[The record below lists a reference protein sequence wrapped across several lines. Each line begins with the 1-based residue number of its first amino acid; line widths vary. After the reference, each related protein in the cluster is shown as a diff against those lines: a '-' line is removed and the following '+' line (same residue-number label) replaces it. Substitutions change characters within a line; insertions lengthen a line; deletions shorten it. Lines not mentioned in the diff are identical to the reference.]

1 LEKFIC
7 VYSSSS
13 SAVDCQY
20 FAAARELG
28 TKMAQRNM
36 GLIFGGGVV
45 GLMGETARALHA
57 ANGMVVGVIPE
68 ALNEKGIV
76 YENCD
81 ELIVTKGLRERK
93 AIMDERA
100 DAFIALPGGFGT
112 LEELLEIITLK
123 QLRYHNKPVVVLNIN
138 GFYDGL
144 IQVFENIIELKFAK
158 VTSRDLY
165 HVSPTVD
172 DALSYIE
179 NYVPLQ
185 WESKWLTDVEG
196 EREENDAT

>member
-1 LEKFIC
+1 LEKYIC

-13 SAVDCQY
+13 SIVDKKY
-20 FAAARELG
+20 FVAARELG
-28 TKMAQRNM
+28 TKMAQRGM
-36 GLIFGGGVV
+36 GLIFGGGMV
-45 GLMGETARALHA
+45 GLMGETARAVHG
-57 ANGMVVGVIPE
+57 ANGKVVGVIPE

-123 QLRYHNKPVVVLNIN
+123 QLRYHNKPVVVLNID

-144 IQVFENIIELKFAK
+144 IQVFENIIQLKFAK
-158 VTSRDLY
+158 VISRDLY
-165 HVSPTVD
+165 HVAENVD
-172 DALSYIE
+172 EALSYIE
-179 NYVPLQ
+179 NYVPVQ
-185 WESKWLTDVEG
+185 WEAKWLTDVD
-196 EREENDAT
+196 RESEE

>member
-1 LEKFIC
+1 LEKYIC

-13 SAVDCQY
+13 SVVEREY
-20 FAAARELG
+20 FDAARQLG
-28 TKMAQRNM
+28 TQMAQRGM
-36 GLIFGGGVV
+36 GLIFGAGVV
-45 GLMGETARALHA
+45 GLMGETARAVHDS
-57 ANGMVVGVIPE
+57 GGKVVGVIPE

-76 YENCD
+76 YEKCD

-123 QLRYHNKPVVVLNIN
+123 QLRYHNKPIVILNIA

-144 IQVFENIIELKFAK
+144 VDVFEKIIELKFAK
-158 VTSRDLY
+158 INSRDLY
-165 HVSPTVD
+165 FVAGNVEK
-172 DALSYIE
+172 ALLYID
-179 NYVPLQ
+179 NYVPFINGP
-185 WESKWLTDVEG
+185 KWLTHVDKESG
-196 EREENDAT
+196 KE